1 MGAADGLPVC
11 PPGMHVAAATP
22 VEEARKMP
30 YSAIAAA
37 AVAAH
42 FAFLGYLVG
51 GGFLA
56 WRWPVTIWVHVLI
69 VGWTLVILSGV
80 VECPLTTIE
89 RHARDAAGMP
99 PLPRAGF
106 IDHHVA
112 GVLYP
117 HGWGAAAEIVVS
129 AAIFVSW
136 FGLWRRHNRMPSRS
150 HGD

>member
-1 MGAADGLPVC
+1 
-11 PPGMHVAAATP
+11 
-22 VEEARKMP
+22 MP
-30 YSAIAAA
+30 YSAIAVA

-42 FAFLGYLVG
+42 FAFLGYLIG

-56 WRWPVTIWVHVLI
+56 WRWPATIWAHALI
-69 VGWTLVILSGV
+69 VGWTVIILTGV

-89 RHARDAAGMP
+89 RWARDGAVMS

-117 HGWGAAAEIVVS
+117 HGWGAVAEIIVV
-129 AAIFVSW
+129 AAVLVSW
-136 FGLWRRHNRMPSRS
+136 LGLWRRYNRVPSRS
-150 HGD
+150 RGD

>member
-1 MGAADGLPVC
+1 
-11 PPGMHVAAATP
+11 
-22 VEEARKMP
+22 MP
-30 YSAIAAA
+30 YFAIADA

-42 FAFLGYLVG
+42 FAFLAYLVG

-56 WRWPVTIWVHVLI
+56 WRWPATIWAHVLI
-69 VGWTLVILSGV
+69 VIWTIVILTGV

-89 RHARDAAGMP
+89 RWARNAGGMS

-117 HGWGAAAEIVVS
+117 HGWATAAQIVVF
-129 AAIFVSW
+129 AVILASW
-136 FGLWRRHNRMPSRS
+136 AGPWRRRNRVPSRS
-150 HGD
+150 HRR

>member
-1 MGAADGLPVC
+1 MPQQLRQF
-11 PPGMHVAAATP
+11 
-22 VEEARKMP
+22 EEAGTMP
-30 YSAIAAA
+30 YSAIAVA

-42 FAFLGYLVG
+42 FAFLGYLIG

-56 WRWPVTIWVHVLI
+56 WRWPVTIWVHALI
-69 VGWTLVILSGV
+69 VGWTAIILTGV

-89 RHARDAAGMP
+89 RWARDGAGMS

-117 HGWGAAAEIVVS
+117 HGWGPAAEIVVV
-129 AAIFVSW
+129 AAVLASW
-136 FGLWRRHNRMPSRS
+136 LGLWRRFNRMPGRS
-150 HGD
+150 HGG